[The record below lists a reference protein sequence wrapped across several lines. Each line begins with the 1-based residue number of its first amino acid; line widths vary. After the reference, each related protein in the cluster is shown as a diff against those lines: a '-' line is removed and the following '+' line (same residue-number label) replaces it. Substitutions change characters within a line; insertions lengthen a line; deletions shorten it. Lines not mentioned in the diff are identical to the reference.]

1 MVYARHQPCLVIAAV
16 LLLVLFMAVA
26 AVAGIREETGSVI
39 EDAIDAR
46 HPGPVLHERRA
57 RGDGPVGPESDLMD
71 DAVPEVAA
79 IEVAFRIECQPV
91 GARLLGARW
100 PWLMEMHIYYFSHR
114 TLSAMLTKAGF
125 QVLRAEPQG
134 RYLRL
139 GYFATRVSGFS
150 PFLGRKLARVF
161 QTLRL
166 SGQAIPLNFGDLF
179 TAYALKS

>member
-1 MVYARHQPCLVIAAV
+1 MNVRERQVALYRLGFDCKGIDGIEGPNTLAAYEA
-16 LLLVLFMAVA
+16 FKEIW
-26 AVAGIREETGSVI
+26 G
-39 EDAIDAR
+39 
-46 HPGPVLHERRA
+46 
-57 RGDGPVGPESDLMD
+57 SDLDSALQTALRSVPPFIEARNLTRANRPTSSPIDLIVIHTMD
-71 DAVPEVAA
+71 IDSL
-79 IEVAFRIECQPV
+79 F
-91 GARLLGARW
+91 ARVMGQRW

-150 PFLGRKLARVF
+150 PFLGRKLARIF